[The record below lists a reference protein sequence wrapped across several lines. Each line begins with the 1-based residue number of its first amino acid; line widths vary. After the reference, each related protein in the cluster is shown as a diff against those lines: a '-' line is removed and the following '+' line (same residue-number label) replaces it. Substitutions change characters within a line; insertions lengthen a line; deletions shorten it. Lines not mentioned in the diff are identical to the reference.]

1 MKLQTM
7 SGTIANPPLWAYIEP
22 QMKSANFFVHVL
34 ILIRMK
40 SVEWNTRV
48 PHPKAG
54 NAAQNGAFLSVI
66 EPLSRVAE
74 VNSQAMIQHF
84 FSTACLFSR
93 VGSSSSHKCCAAT
106 REWATEYLRHIWD
119 SERAMIVIKKRFWCF
134 EKSNEST
141 IPGQFV
147 EVIFDTTFSLRN

>member
-1 MKLQTM
+1 M
-7 SGTIANPPLWAYIEP
+7 SGTIANPPLWAYIET

-54 NAAQNGAFLSVI
+54 NAAQNGAFLSVL
-66 EPLSRVAE
+66 EPLSGGVAE
-74 VNSQAMIQHF
+74 VNSQAMIQHS
-84 FSTACLFSR
+84 FSTASLFSR

-106 REWATEYLRHIWD
+106 REWDSEYLDKTHLGFR
-119 SERAMIVIKKRFWCF
+119 
-134 EKSNEST
+134 KSNDCHQKKIMMFRKVNWINHTWAICWSY
-141 IPGQFV
+141 IWHHFW
-147 EVIFDTTFSLRN
+147 LRN